1 MLEKN
6 IKDEMESIVF
16 EYLVSEDISL
26 HKFKYFYCTLDF
38 FFNELK
44 LEYKIIDLNSKD
56 KSELKKR
63 IENNDERVAIVE
75 NSLKKILKVKK
86 YSNIIKNDNFIKFIK
101 DKKKQT
107 KFLELYEE
115 YLLYFYLNDSLK
127 NIQKVNFVYLYIKF
141 MFEYQEI
148 DSFLRKNFKNFKKD
162 SKEIDLL
169 KNIKCPDKIKLEE
182 LRIKNLYINEKHR
195 KELEFIYYGETECE
209 VNKVLNKLTI
219 PSNFSKKFFYR
230 GQANSKFEITPSISR
245 NENFLDYEHKLFF
258 DLLSLKPNEFLSDN
272 TMYEKLITMQHFNL
286 PTRLIDLTRNPL
298 IALYFCCNE
307 DFHTDGILYI
317 IEEDDDKI
325 LNFGDFEL
333 ECLTKI
339 VKMPYKDINEG
350 KLCDDCTKCSSIK
363 NIEKSYIV
371 NGIAKNQRIN
381 NQSGDFIFVG
391 IGKDKKYMEELSQK
405 PTKMIVISKLLKKDI
420 LDNLKLFN
428 IHPGTVYP
436 ELANMSQ
443 YLKEEYRGKR
453 KEKTNDSR

>member
-6 IKDEMESIVF
+6 IKDEMESVVS
-16 EYLVSEDISL
+16 EYLLSEEISL
-26 HKFKYFYCTLDF
+26 DKFKYFYCTLDF
-38 FFNELK
+38 FLNELK
-44 LEYKIIDLNSKD
+44 LEYKIIDLNLKD
-56 KSELKKR
+56 KGELKKR
-63 IENNDERVAIVE
+63 IEDTDERVVIVE
-75 NSLKKILKVKK
+75 DSLKKILKFKK
-86 YSNIIKNDNFIKFIK
+86 YSNIIENDNFIRPIK
-101 DKKKQT
+101 NKKKQI

-115 YLLYFYLNDSLK
+115 FLLYFYLKDSLK

-148 DSFLRKNFKNFKKD
+148 DSFLRKILKNFKKD
-162 SKEIDLL
+162 QKEIKLL
-169 KNIKCPDKIKLEE
+169 ENKKCPDKIKLEE
-182 LRIKNLYINEKHR
+182 LRIKNLYINEKYR

-209 VNKVLNKLTI
+209 VNKVLNELTI
-219 PSNFSKKFFYR
+219 PSNLSKKFFYR

-245 NENFLDYEHKLFF
+245 NQNFLEYEHKLFF
-258 DLLSLKPNEFLSDN
+258 DLLSLKPNEFLNDN
-272 TMYEKLITMQHFNL
+272 TIYEKLITMQHFNL

-317 IEEDDDKI
+317 IEENDDKI

-339 VKMPYKDINEG
+339 VKMPYQDIIKG
-350 KLCDDCTKCSSIK
+350 KLCEACDKCADIK

-391 IGKDKKYMEELSQK
+391 IGENEKYMKELSQK

-443 YLKEEYRGKR
+443 YLKEEYREKR
-453 KEKTNDSR
+453 NTNS

>member
-6 IKDEMESIVF
+6 IKDEMESVVS
-16 EYLVSEDISL
+16 EYLLSEEINLD
-26 HKFKYFYCTLDF
+26 KFKYFYCTLDF
-38 FFNELK
+38 FLNELK
-44 LEYKIIDLNSKD
+44 LEYKIIDLNLKD
-56 KSELKKR
+56 KRELKKR
-63 IENNDERVAIVE
+63 IVDNDERVIIVE
-75 NSLKKILKVKK
+75 DSLKKILKFKK
-86 YSNIIKNDNFIKFIK
+86 YSNIIEDDNFIKSIK
-101 DKKKQT
+101 NKKKQK

-115 YLLYFYLNDSLK
+115 FLLYFYLNNSLK
-127 NIQKVNFVYLYIKF
+127 GIQKVNFVYLYIKF

-148 DSFLRKNFKNFKKD
+148 DSFLRNILKNFKKNP
-162 SKEIDLL
+162 KKINLL

-182 LRIKNLYINEKHR
+182 LRIKNLYINEKYR

-209 VNKVLNKLTI
+209 VNKVLNELTI
-219 PSNFSKKFFYR
+219 PSNLSKKFFYR

-245 NENFLDYEHKLFF
+245 NQNFLEYEHKLFF
-258 DLLSLKPNEFLSDN
+258 DLLSLKPNEFLNDN
-272 TMYEKLITMQHFNL
+272 TIYEKLITMQHFNL

-317 IEEDDDKI
+317 IEENDDEI

-333 ECLTKI
+333 DCLTKI
-339 VKMPYKDINEG
+339 VKMPYQDIIEG
-350 KLCDDCTKCSSIK
+350 KLCKECDKCANIK

-391 IGKDKKYMEELSQK
+391 IGENEKYMKELSQK

-443 YLKEEYRGKR
+443 YLKEEYREKR
-453 KEKTNDSR
+453 NINS